1 MDAVELSKILDKHKL
16 WLESERGGERADL
29 RHANLGYADL
39 RHANLGYAYLGSAN
53 LGYADLR
60 HANLGS
66 ADLGHADLRHVDLG
80 HADLRHANLGY
91 ADLRHANLDFSCLP
105 LWCGGLKMHIDD
117 KQAIQIL
124 YHLLSS
130 IRYSKNVSEENKKLL
145 LTDEIM
151 ELANKFH
158 RIDECGRINNGC
170 S

>member
-29 RHANLGYADL
+29 WYANLGGADLRHADLRHADLRHADLGGANLRHADLGGADLGYADL
-39 RHANLGYAYLGSAN
+39 RNAD
-53 LGYADLR
+53 LGYADL
-60 HANLGS
+60 G
-66 ADLGHADLRHVDLG
+66 G
-80 HADLRHANLGY
+80 
-91 ADLRHANLDFSCLP
+91 ANLDFSCLP

-158 RIDECGRINNGC
+158 RIDECGRIKNGC

>member
-1 MDAVELSKILDKHKL
+1 MDNQKRGVVLIMDAVELSKILDKHKL
-16 WLESERGGERADL
+16 WLEGERGGERANLGDADLRYADL

-39 RHANLGYAYLGSAN
+39 GR
-53 LGYADLR
+53 ADLR
-60 HANLGS
+60 HANLEY
-66 ADLGHADLRHVDLG
+66 
-80 HADLRHANLGY
+80 ADLRHADLRY
-91 ADLRHANLDFSCLP
+91 ADLGYANLDFSCLP

-158 RIDECGRINNGC
+158 RIDECGRIKNGC

>member
-1 MDAVELSKILDKHKL
+1 MDAVELRKILDKHKL
-16 WLESERGGERADL
+16 WLEGERGGERADL
-29 RHANLGYADL
+29 RHADI
-39 RHANLGYAYLGSAN
+39 
-53 LGYADLR
+53 
-60 HANLGS
+60 
-66 ADLGHADLRHVDLG
+66 
-80 HADLRHANLGY
+80 
-91 ADLRHANLDFSCLP
+91 DFSCLP

-158 RIDECGRINNGC
+158 RIDECGRIKNGC
-170 S
+170 SRIYES